1 MKGLFKQ
8 KRVWIPAVV
17 LLLVLLYAAG
27 GFLLAPHLLRNGLI
41 KGIHDQ
47 FGLDARVGEVRINPF
62 LLQLDVR
69 NFTLPDHD
77 GTPLLGFARL
87 FVDFGVASLWHRAYV
102 FKDIDIEGP
111 FANAKIARNGR
122 LNFDALKPRVPPDE
136 GKPPRPAAPADQGSA
151 LPRIEIAAFRLDRG
165 AASFQDLSRA
175 DPIDLHLDPI
185 AFELHDF
192 STGSEGGRFTFSGTS
207 RNEEHLEWHGHFALQ
222 PLSSDGEFRITGL
235 KAHGLWEYVKHQVA
249 FVVPSGSIDLGGS
262 YRFLMR
268 DQPDFEAR
276 LSGLDLTGLSLGPT
290 EAEADWLRLSR
301 LSVGPVQ
308 LSLIRRS
315 VSVDSLLLDGLKVR
329 AWVEPDHSLNW
340 QRLAH
345 RPANPGAST
354 EPVAASLASREQHP
368 GGIDASPAA
377 PEAEKLSSSDSIP
390 WKISLKRFSVK
401 DASLDLQDRSLKP
414 VVDLAVAPLNASVS
428 NISQDLGRPL
438 EVKLEA
444 RINRSSRLSLAGSV
458 VPSPLKADTEIE
470 LTALPLEIAQPYLA
484 QRTALVLRSGDLG
497 VKGHVQVQMPAAGG
511 SKPAPLALAFKGDV
525 SVDHLHAVDRQRD
538 EDLLKWF
545 RVQAR
550 GINASLGP
558 DRLDIDRVI
567 LAKPYVRVAIAP
579 DRTLNVT
586 RALAEPGGAPPAT
599 APEDRIADDAAAT
612 QPAAA
617 ASTPVVKPARAAHV
631 SRRANAGKPVLAQA
645 PRPVAPPAQAS
656 MPILIRKVIVQDG
669 TLNFSDQSLTPNF
682 AASINALDGSI
693 EGLSSRPGTRAKI
706 DLKGQVDR
714 FSPVTI
720 QGEANVLGPLYT
732 DIAMDFRNMELTT
745 FNPYSGK
752 FAGYDIAKGK
762 LTTELTY
769 RIDGRKLEAGHHI
782 IIDQLEFGPKTDS
795 KDAVSLPIKLAVALL
810 KDRNGVI
817 DLDVPVTGSLDDPHF
832 RLGPVI
838 WKVVRNLLVKIV
850 TAPFALLGKLFGGG
864 PDLQFVDFPAG
875 LPTLDEAAQNHIR
888 SVAKALAERPQLK
901 IAVPLATVTALDRP
915 ALVQARYQSLLLEQQ
930 RQEMPRPKA
939 GEAQTPPGFDTLAPK
954 QQLALLSA
962 AYRKLTGSAP
972 RFPEPAS
979 PEGGEQSRKQAREQ
993 QLEQDIA
1000 FVHEG
1005 LLKAIQVPDQELS
1018 DLAKARAAAIQQI
1031 LLGGKQI
1038 DPARVFLVVND
1049 KAAAQDKLVRLEL
1062 TLQ

>member
-1 MKGLFKQ
+1 MMRLFRQ
-8 KRVWIPAVV
+8 KRIWIPAVA
-17 LLLVLLYAAG
+17 LLLILLYAAG

-41 KGIHDQ
+41 KGIHEQ
-47 FGLDARVGEVRINPF
+47 FGLDARVGEIHINPF
-62 LLQLDVR
+62 LLQLDAR
-69 NFTLPDHD
+69 DFALPDRD

-87 FVDFGVASLWHRAYV
+87 FVDFEVSSLWHRAYV
-102 FKDIDIEGP
+102 FKDIALEGP
-111 FANAKIARNGR
+111 FANARIARNGR
-122 LNFDALKPRVPPDE
+122 LNFDVLKPR
-136 GKPPRPAAPADQGSA
+136 KPEAPAKKDSA

-165 AASFQDLSRA
+165 AASFQDLSRT
-175 DPIDLHLDPI
+175 DPIDLHIDPI

-207 RNEEHLEWHGHFALQ
+207 RNDERLEWRGHFALQ

-268 DQPDFEAR
+268 DRPELEAR
-276 LSGLDLTGLSLGPT
+276 LTGLDLTDLSVGPMQG
-290 EAEADWLRLSR
+290 EADWLRLPH
-301 LSVGPVQ
+301 LAVGPVQ
-308 LSLIRRS
+308 LSLARRS
-315 VSVDSLLLDGLKVR
+315 VNVDSLLLDGMKVR
-329 AWVEPDHSLNW
+329 AWREPDHSINW
-340 QRLAH
+340 QHLLR
-345 RPANPGAST
+345 RPTST
-354 EPVAASLASREQHP
+354 PVAA
-368 GGIDASPAA
+368 GGTGAVQVAA
-377 PEAEKLSSSDSIP
+377 DDHKTPDVKSIS
-390 WKISLKRFSVK
+390 WSVFLKQLSVK
-401 DASLDLQDRSLKP
+401 NANLDLQDRSVHP
-414 VVDLAVAPLNASVS
+414 AVDLAVAPLSLTIA

-438 EVKLEA
+438 AVKLEG
-444 RINRSSRLSLAGSV
+444 RINRSARLALTGDV
-458 VPSPLKADTEIE
+458 VPSPLKAEADVD
-470 LTALPLEIAQPYLA
+470 LDALPMQIAQTYLA
-484 QRTALVLRSGDLG
+484 QHTALLLRSGDLD
-497 VKGHVQVQMPAAGG
+497 VKGHVQAQMPADGT
-511 SKPAPLALAFKGDV
+511 KPAPLALTFKGDV
-525 SVDHLHAVDRQRD
+525 SVDHLHTVDSQRD
-538 EDLLKWF
+538 EDLLKWD
-545 RVQAR
+545 RVQVR
-550 GINASLGP
+550 GIDFKLAP

-567 LAKPYVRVAIAP
+567 LEKPYARVAIAP

-586 RALAEPGGAPPAT
+586 RALAAPGGTTPA
-599 APEDRIADDAAAT
+599 E
-612 QPAAA
+612 PAAA
-617 ASTPVVKPARAAHV
+617 PAQPVVKRARASHI

-645 PRPVAPPAQAS
+645 PHSAAPPAQAT
-656 MPILIRKVIVQDG
+656 MPIAIRRIIVQDG

-693 EGLSSRPGTRAKI
+693 AGLSSRPGTRAKI

-714 FSPVTI
+714 YSPVTI

-732 DIAMDFRNMELTT
+732 DIAMNFRNMELTT

-769 RIDGRKLEAGHHI
+769 KIDGRKLDAGHHI
-782 IIDQLEFGPKTDS
+782 IIDQLEFGAKTDS

-850 TAPFALLGKLFGGG
+850 TAPFALLGKLIGGG
-864 PDLQFVDFPAG
+864 PDLQYVDFPAG
-875 LPTLDEAAQNHIR
+875 VATLDEAARNRIR

-901 IAVPLATVTALDRP
+901 IAVPLAGVAGLDRP
-915 ALVQARYQSLLLEQQ
+915 ALVQARYRSLLLDQQ
-930 RQEMPRPKA
+930 RQEMPRSKA
-939 GEAQTPPGFDTLAPK
+939 AETEVPPGFDTLAPK

-972 RFPEPAS
+972 RIPETAN
-979 PEGGEQSRKQAREQ
+979 PEGAQKLSRKEAREQ
-993 QLEQDIA
+993 RLEQDIA
-1000 FVHEG
+1000 FVHDE

-1018 DLAKARAAAIQQI
+1018 DLARARATAIQQI
-1031 LLGGKQI
+1031 LLTGTQV
-1038 DPARVFLVVND
+1038 DPARVFLVVNNKATAKD
-1049 KAAAQDKLVRLEL
+1049 KSVRLEL

>member
-69 NFTLPDHD
+69 NFALPDRD
-77 GTPLLGFARL
+77 GAPLLGFARL
-87 FVDFGVASLWHRAYV
+87 FVDFEVASLWHRAYV

-136 GKPPRPAAPADQGSA
+136 GKAPQPAAPANQGSA

-175 DPIDLHLDPI
+175 DPIDLHVDPI
-185 AFELHDF
+185 TFELHDF
-192 STGSEGGRFTFSGTS
+192 TTGAEGGRFTFSGTS
-207 RNEEHLEWHGHFALQ
+207 RNDERLEWHGHFALQ

-235 KAHGLWEYVKHQVA
+235 KAHGLWEYIKHQVA

-268 DQPDFEAR
+268 DRPEFEAR
-276 LSGLDLTGLSLGPT
+276 LSGLDLRDLSLGPT
-290 EAEADWLRLSR
+290 EGEADWLRLSR

-315 VSVDSLLLDGLKVR
+315 VSVDSLLLDGLKVQ

-340 QRLAH
+340 QRLAR
-345 RPANPGAST
+345 RPAIPGAST
-354 EPVAASLASREQHP
+354 EPAAASLASREQHP
-368 GGIDASPAA
+368 GDIDASPVASKG
-377 PEAEKLSSSDSIP
+377 EELSSVNSGSWNIL
-390 WKISLKRFSVK
+390 LKRFSVK
-401 DASLDLQDRSLKP
+401 DASLDLQDRSLQP
-414 VVDLAVAPLNASVS
+414 VVDLAVAPLNATVS

-438 EVKLEA
+438 EVKFEA
-444 RINRSSRLSLAGSV
+444 RINRSARLSLAGNV
-458 VPSPLKADTEIE
+458 VPSPLKADTEVE

-484 QRTALVLRSGDLG
+484 QRTALILRSGDLG
-497 VKGHVQVQMPAAGG
+497 VKGHVQVQMPAAGAP
-511 SKPAPLALAFKGDV
+511 KPAPLALAFKGDV
-525 SVDHLHAVDRQRD
+525 SVDRLHTVDSQRD
-538 EDLLKWF
+538 EDLLKWA
-545 RVQAR
+545 RVQVR

-599 APEDRIADDAAAT
+599 A
-612 QPAAA
+612 A
-617 ASTPVVKPARAAHV
+617 ASTPMVKPARAAHI

-645 PRPVAPPAQAS
+645 SRPVAPPAQTS

-732 DIAMDFRNMELTT
+732 DIAMNFRNMELTT

-769 RIDGRKLEAGHHI
+769 RIDGRKLDAGHHI
-782 IIDQLEFGPKTDS
+782 IIDQLEFGAKTDS

-875 LPTLDEAAQNHIR
+875 LPTLDEVAQNRIR
-888 SVAKALAERPQLK
+888 SVAKALAERPQLR

-930 RQEMPRPKA
+930 RQEMPRSKA
-939 GEAQTPPGFDTLAPK
+939 AEAQTPPGFDTLSPK

-1049 KAAAQDKLVRLEL
+1049 KAAAQDKTVRLEL

>member
-69 NFTLPDHD
+69 NFALPDRD
-77 GTPLLGFARL
+77 GAPLLGFARL
-87 FVDFGVASLWHRAYV
+87 FVDFEVASLWHRAYV

-136 GKPPRPAAPADQGSA
+136 GKAPQPAAPANQGSA

-175 DPIDLHLDPI
+175 DPIDLHVDPI
-185 AFELHDF
+185 TFELHDF
-192 STGSEGGRFTFSGTS
+192 TTGAEGGRFTFSGTS
-207 RNEEHLEWHGHFALQ
+207 RNDERLEWHGHFALQ

-235 KAHGLWEYVKHQVA
+235 KAHGLWEYIKHQVA

-268 DQPDFEAR
+268 DRPEFEAR
-276 LSGLDLTGLSLGPT
+276 LSGLDLRDLSLGPT
-290 EAEADWLRLSR
+290 EGEADWLRLSR
-301 LSVGPVQ
+301 LSVGPLQ

-315 VSVDSLLLDGLKVR
+315 VGVDSLLLDGLKVQ

-340 QRLAH
+340 QRLAR
-345 RPANPGAST
+345 RPAIPGAST
-354 EPVAASLASREQHP
+354 EPAAASLASREQHP
-368 GGIDASPAA
+368 GDIDASPVASKG
-377 PEAEKLSSSDSIP
+377 EELSSVNSGSWNIL
-390 WKISLKRFSVK
+390 LKRFSVK
-401 DASLDLQDRSLKP
+401 DASLDLQDRSLQP
-414 VVDLAVAPLNASVS
+414 VVDLAVAPLNATVS

-438 EVKLEA
+438 EVKFEA
-444 RINRSSRLSLAGSV
+444 RINRSARLSLAGNV
-458 VPSPLKADTEIE
+458 VPSPLKADTEVE

-484 QRTALVLRSGDLG
+484 QRTALILRSGDLG
-497 VKGHVQVQMPAAGG
+497 VKGHVQVQMPAAGAP
-511 SKPAPLALAFKGDV
+511 KPAPLALAFKGDV
-525 SVDHLHAVDRQRD
+525 SVDRLHTVDSQRD
-538 EDLLKWF
+538 EDLLKWA
-545 RVQAR
+545 RVQVR

-599 APEDRIADDAAAT
+599 A
-612 QPAAA
+612 A
-617 ASTPVVKPARAAHV
+617 ASTPMVKPARAAHI

-645 PRPVAPPAQAS
+645 SRPVAPPAQTS

-732 DIAMDFRNMELTT
+732 DIAMNFRNMELTT

-769 RIDGRKLEAGHHI
+769 RIDGRKLDAGHHI
-782 IIDQLEFGPKTDS
+782 IIDQLEFGAKTDS

-875 LPTLDEAAQNHIR
+875 LPTLDEVAQNRIR
-888 SVAKALAERPQLK
+888 SVAKALAERPQLR

-930 RQEMPRPKA
+930 RQEMPRSKA
-939 GEAQTPPGFDTLAPK
+939 AEAQTPPGFDTLSPK

-972 RFPEPAS
+972 QFPEPAS
-979 PEGGEQSRKQAREQ
+979 PQGGKQSRKEAREQ

-1031 LLGGKQI
+1031 LLGDKQI

-1049 KAAAQDKLVRLEL
+1049 KAAAQDKTVRLEL